1 MIIRWLESF
10 INLGVI
16 LNKFIVGYVRV
27 SVKDNGNSI
36 GNQISLIKDYCN
48 SNNLKLDDIYVD
60 NGISGID
67 FSREAFLKLKKDIEL
82 GLISTVIVKDIS
94 RLGRELFLS
103 SYYINEYFKLHNVLL
118 ISINNEDTTNR
129 VLVNIH
135 SIMNDYYVKEASLK
149 RRNVAINKTL
159 NHEFIGPY
167 PPFGYDIF
175 YFNGLRTLSI
185 NENEASI
192 VKDIFNLNFNGYS
205 LNYIAVY
212 LNNILLDALKVK
224 NKKTA
229 TNTWNNRKVRRIL
242 ENPVYKG
249 DLVVRKSYKYNY
261 KDKKRKYIRPS
272 DYQIIE
278 NVFPSIVDKELFLQV
293 NNRLKKYK
301 NYRKAKEKVMF
312 ENKVFCNKCGNYM
325 RCYQKHKNNKLEY
338 YFKCSKCLKSIILKK
353 ILVAIDEN
361 ISNLVA
367 DVNKRMVI
375 NNCFSKIKCYIE
387 SIKDSIRE
395 KIRVND
401 LKLKEA
407 YIKNYSG
414 EITQQD
420 FKKVKKSI
428 DNKKKTLLKMFDNV
442 TNFKMDDIDILY
454 KNSIDKL
461 VKKELVESIYIDEQI
476 IVKYS
481 FH

>member
-1 MIIRWLESF
+1 M
-10 INLGVI
+10 
-16 LNKFIVGYVRV
+16 NKFIVGYVRV

-118 ISINNEDTTNR
+118 ISINNEDTTNK

-167 PPFGYDIF
+167 PPFGYDIV

-185 NENEASI
+185 NEREASV

-205 LNYIAVY
+205 LNYIVVY
-212 LNNILLDALKVK
+212 LNNIFLDDLKK
-224 NKKTA
+224 KSKKT
-229 TNTWNNRKVRRIL
+229 TTYTWNIKKVRKML

-249 DLVVRKSYKYNY
+249 DLVIRKSYKYNY

-278 NVFPSIVDKELFLQV
+278 DAFPSVVDKELFLQV

-301 NYRKAKEKVMF
+301 NYKKAKEKVRF
-312 ENKVFCNKCGNYM
+312 ANKVFCNKCGNYM
-325 RCYQKHKNNKLEY
+325 KCYQRHKNAKLEY

-361 ISNLVA
+361 ISNLMAGV
-367 DVNKRMVI
+367 DKQIVI
-375 NNCFSKIKCYIE
+375 NNCSYKIKCYVE
-387 SIKDSIRE
+387 SIKDNIRE
-395 KIRVND
+395 QIRVND
-401 LKLKEA
+401 LKLKET

-414 EITQQD
+414 EITQQV
-420 FKKVKKSI
+420 FKKEKISI
-428 DNKKKTLLKMFDNV
+428 DNKRKALLKILDKS
-442 TNFKMDDIDILY
+442 TNFKIDDIDILY